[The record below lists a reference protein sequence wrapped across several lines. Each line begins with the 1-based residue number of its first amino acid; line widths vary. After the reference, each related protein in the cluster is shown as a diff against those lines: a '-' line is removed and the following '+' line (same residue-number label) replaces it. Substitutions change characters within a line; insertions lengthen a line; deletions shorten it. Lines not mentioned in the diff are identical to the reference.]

1 MMGQKIRIRVEG
13 YDHTIMDQYV
23 RDIIEAAK
31 RTGAKVNGP
40 IFLPTHIER
49 ITVLR
54 SSNIDK
60 NSRDQFEIRTH
71 KRLVDIVEP
80 TARTTDELKNLTAP
94 AGVDIKMKLIT
105 EEK

>member
-1 MMGQKIRIRVEG
+1 MGQKIRIRVEG
-13 YDHTIMDQYV
+13 YDHDIIDQYV
-23 RDIIEAAK
+23 REIIEAVK
-31 RTGAKVNGP
+31 RTGAKINGP
-40 IFLPTHIER
+40 MFLPTHIER

-60 NSRDQFEIRTH
+60 NSREQFEIRTH
-71 KRLVDIVEP
+71 KRLIDIVEP

>member
-1 MMGQKIRIRVEG
+1 MAQKIRIRVEG
-13 YDHTIMDQYV
+13 YDSSLVDQYV
-23 RDIIEAAK
+23 RQIVDAVL
-31 RTGAKVNGP
+31 RTRANVRGP
-40 IFLPTHIER
+40 VFLPTRISR

-60 NSRDQFEIRTH
+60 NSREQFEIRTH
-71 KRLVDIVEP
+71 KRLLDILGP

-94 AGVDIKMKLIT
+94 AGVDIRMKLIT